1 MSYGNHTTTADSLTT
16 VTYLPISSGKGNE
29 WWACPACGQVIR
41 GSLNVVLRLIKEH
54 MCEPCVAQ
62 EKIYEP
68 WPYTVSMDPN
78 AHLSNPGIVR
88 VGQNCS

>member
-16 VTYLPISSGKGNE
+16 VTYLPISSGKAE
-29 WWACPACGQVIR
+29 FWVCPECHQRIE
-41 GSLNVVLRLIKEH
+41 GSEKIVLRLLKEH